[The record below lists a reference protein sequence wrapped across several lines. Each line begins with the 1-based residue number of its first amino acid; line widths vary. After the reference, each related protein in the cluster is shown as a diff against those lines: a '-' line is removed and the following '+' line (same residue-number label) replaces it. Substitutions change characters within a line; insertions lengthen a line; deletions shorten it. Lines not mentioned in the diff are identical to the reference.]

1 MKKLFILS
9 LCFLP
14 IFGMAQDIK
23 TTQSNTK
30 IEQLKAD
37 AIKKAAEAKKAAEEA
52 QKAADDALKAA
63 KELEQATSSDKKDD
77 NSHSEWT
84 VPTQAPKTNTI
95 VKEDNPEDNPKYL
108 AGAVPED
115 NGNVVFSLNEDL
127 PGMDASE
134 IYDKLYSAISSITTD
149 ANQTNSRIALVNKE
163 KHIIAAKCIEWLV
176 FSNNF
181 LSLDRTEFSYTIIAE
196 CDNNKAKV
204 TISRINYN
212 YEQGR
217 VTGFKDSAEKLISDK
232 ESINSKGKMNRL
244 NAKFRIKTVDRV
256 NEIFN
261 NIKLTLEQK

>member
-14 IFGMAQDIK
+14 VFGMAQDVK

-30 IEQLKAD
+30 IEQLKAE
-37 AIKKAAEAKKAAEEA
+37 AVKKAAEAKKAAEEA

-63 KELEQATSSDKKDD
+63 KELEQATSSDKKDN
-77 NSHSEWT
+77 NSPSEWT
-84 VPTQAPKTNTI
+84 VPVQTPKTNVI
-95 VKEDNPEDNPKYL
+95 VKEENPEEDPKYL

-115 NGNVVFSLNEDL
+115 NGNVVFSLKEDV
-127 PGMDASE
+127 PGMKACD
-134 IYDKLYSAISSITTD
+134 IYDRLYSAINSITTD

-196 CDNNKAKV
+196 CDDNKANV

-244 NAKFRIKTVDRV
+244 NAKFRIKTIDRV

-261 NIKLTLEQK
+261 NIKLVLNQK